1 MPTPASPERKRY
13 RGAVIGAGGIARQS
27 HLPALRDSAALRR
40 RVEVV
45 ALVDNAADVPPVDS
59 IPLLE
64 RREQL
69 RDLAPL
75 DFIDI
80 CTPTASHLELT
91 LWGLGQGYHVVCEKP
106 VALTRGEAD
115 RIAAAA
121 RTSGRIVMPCH
132 QYRHNPVWVQVKDWL
147 ASGAIGRWHLA
158 EFSVH
163 RTTADPGRMAQG
175 TPWRGTSAAGRGGV
189 LIDHGTHLVYQL
201 LDIAGLPTSVSAW
214 TGRLRHAAYE
224 VEDTASLR
232 FEYPGRLV
240 TMFFTW
246 AARALETQLAAR
258 PLDRARVPDEPD
270 AVLARPCGP
279 REEHGD
285 QPAGIFE
292 PHRRRVL
299 HLVTGVAQAAG
310 PRAHT
315 RRHAG
320 DVEQLIHEMRAM
332 VEQHAAPS
340 GRARAAPG
348 RALNHPAGVSRSAMH
363 RELCQMPAA
372 DGAAREPLL
381 DLHPHRIVAVLM
393 ARHHDAPA
401 GPGGDG
407 DPVRLAACKRH
418 RLLAHHVVALLEPP
432 QSELEMGGGRRADV
446 DEIERGQVAELFAS
460 GEQRDRAHGRHVGRA
475 VHQRHDLDA
484 TAEGGGVA
492 ERGEVGLSRDAAR
505 PDDGTAVPPRLR

>member
-1 MPTPASPERKRY
+1 MRTPASPERKRY

-91 LWGLGQGYHVVCEKP
+91 LWGLEQGYHVVCEKP

-115 RIAAAA
+115 RIATAA

-175 TPWRGTSAAGRGGV
+175 TPWRGTSATGRGGV

-246 AARALETQLAAR
+246 AARARENRIRFVGDSGAIEWTGGELRLERAGAVERRDYSAELEKTAYHRWFTDLFEGFVAA
-258 PLDRARVPDEPD
+258 LDRNDPSA
-270 AVLARPCGP
+270 
-279 REEHGD
+279 
-285 QPAGIFE
+285 
-292 PHRRRVL
+292 
-299 HLVTGVAQAAG
+299 AAG
-310 PRAHT
+310 PFLEDI
-315 RRHAG
+315 RRVASVVEHAY
-320 DVEQLIHEMRAM
+320 V
-332 VEQHAAPS
+332 AARS
-340 GRARAAPG
+340 GTTVAIP
-348 RALNHPAGVSRSAMH
+348 
-363 RELCQMPAA
+363 
-372 DGAAREPLL
+372 DGA
-381 DLHPHRIVAVLM
+381 
-393 ARHHDAPA
+393 
-401 GPGGDG
+401 
-407 DPVRLAACKRH
+407 
-418 RLLAHHVVALLEPP
+418 
-432 QSELEMGGGRRADV
+432 
-446 DEIERGQVAELFAS
+446 
-460 GEQRDRAHGRHVGRA
+460 
-475 VHQRHDLDA
+475 
-484 TAEGGGVA
+484 
-492 ERGEVGLSRDAAR
+492 
-505 PDDGTAVPPRLR
+505 